1 MNTSASRFDK
11 SKFIQA
17 NKEPSQTRPQYS
29 DFFEDQL
36 KSKANPR
43 AEEANPYAYL
53 DESDLSLMDE
63 ILNIRDDW
71 QYTYADEIKPS
82 LEFLYRPH
90 TITALVLLLAGLVY
104 YALFL
109 TGTDVV
115 SNTKMGIAGCFGV
128 VILTGLLEFKDGP
141 FIRLVLVILL
151 FQDKATARHLM
162 TYLDPSLGVELPEK
176 NYADDCSIT
185 WQTIWDQMD
194 VFVLAHTFGWYAK
207 SMVLRDPYICW
218 ILSIMFEFLEYSL
231 EHQLPNFAECWWD
244 HWILDVLITN
254 WLGIYLG
261 MKTCEYFAI
270 KVCPFCYLDYQGK
283 LQRGIEQFTPHSWTA
298 FDWGP
303 SKSFR
308 NYIAVLALM
317 AFELQIE
324 LNAFYL
330 KALLWI
336 PPPHFINIIRL
347 LAMFFFCMP
356 ATREV
361 YQYLTDSRCKRLGYH
376 AWMLVA
382 NVFTETFICI
392 KFGRGEFTEP
402 FPAKVIAFWSV
413 LATFLV
419 AYAIIQ
425 FVFRKRWGWFGGMGE
440 DATPAATPAAGKRKK
455 KTN

>member
-1 MNTSASRFDK
+1 MSRARSSTRGRATGGRSRSASDIARC
-11 SKFIQA
+11 A
-17 NKEPSQTRPQYS
+17 
-29 DFFEDQL
+29 
-36 KSKANPR
+36 
-43 AEEANPYAYL
+43 
-53 DESDLSLMDE
+53 
-63 ILNIRDDW
+63 RDDW

-90 TITALVLLLAGLVY
+90 TITALVFLLAGLVY

-128 VILTGLLEFKDGP
+128 IILTGLLEFKDGP
-141 FIRLVLVILL
+141 FIRPHPAFWRVVLAVSVFYQLVLVILL
-151 FQDKATARHLM
+151 FQDKSTARHLM

-176 NYADDCSIT
+176 NYAGDCSLT
-185 WQTIWDQMD
+185 WETIWDQMD

-261 MKTCEYFAI
+261 MKTCEYFAMKTYSWRSVNQI
-270 KVCPFCYLDYQGK
+270 PSYQGK
-283 LQRGIEQFTPHSWTA
+283 LQRGIEQFTPHSWTS

-336 PPPHFINIIRL
+336 PPPHFINITRL
-347 LAMFFFCMP
+347 IVMFFFCMP

-361 YQYLTDSRCKRLGYH
+361 YQYLSDPRCKRLGYH

-402 FPAKVIAFWSV
+402 FPAKVITFWSV
-413 LATFLV
+413 LAAFLIG
-419 AYAIIQ
+419 YAVIQ
-425 FVFRKRWGWFGGMGE
+425 FVMRKRWGWFGGMGE
-440 DATPAATPAAGKRKK
+440 EEEVVKKAIRTPSAARRKK
-455 KTN
+455 KAV